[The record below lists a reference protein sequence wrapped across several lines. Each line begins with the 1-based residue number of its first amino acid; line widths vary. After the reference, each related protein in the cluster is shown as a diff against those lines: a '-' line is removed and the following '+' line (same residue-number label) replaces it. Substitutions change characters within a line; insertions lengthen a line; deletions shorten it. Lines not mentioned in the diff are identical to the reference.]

1 MKNDEWRMINEEF
14 SLEAANSSFYTLK
27 YKIMAD
33 LNVSGNL
40 TVAGLKKRF
49 KDTFGC
55 SLRVYTTPQCKS
67 YAKEDATL
75 ASIRAE
81 GAKGG
86 ELTVGSNLRVGNF
99 EKKMEEV
106 FGIYVQVATPDDS
119 KLAKN
124 DLTLA
129 AAGRE

>member
-1 MKNDEWRMINEEF
+1 MGY
-14 SLEAANSSFYTLK
+14 YTLK

-33 LNVSGNL
+33 LNL

-75 ASIRAE
+75 AS
-81 GAKGG
+81 
-86 ELTVGSNLRVGNF
+86 TVPRVPRGVN
-99 EKKMEEV
+99 
-106 FGIYVQVATPDDS
+106 
-119 KLAKN
+119 
-124 DLTLA
+124 
-129 AAGRE
+129 

>member
-1 MKNDEWRMINEEF
+1 MINEEF
-14 SLEAANSSFYTLK
+14 SLEAANSSFYTDLK
-27 YKIMAD
+27 
-33 LNVSGNL
+33 VSGNL

-86 ELTVGSNLRVGNF
+86 ELTVGSNLRVRNF

-106 FGIYVQVATPDDS
+106 FGIYVQVVTPDDS
-119 KLAKN
+119 KPRRTTASWPR
-124 DLTLA
+124 TTSRWPQP
-129 AAGRE
+129 AGNEAFLS

>member
-1 MKNDEWRMINEEF
+1 MINEEF

-33 LNVSGNL
+33 LKVSGNL

-55 SLRVYTTPQCKS
+55 SLRVYTTLQCKS

-75 ASIRAE
+75 AS
-81 GAKGG
+81 
-86 ELTVGSNLRVGNF
+86 TVPRVPRGVN
-99 EKKMEEV
+99 
-106 FGIYVQVATPDDS
+106 
-119 KLAKN
+119 
-124 DLTLA
+124 
-129 AAGRE
+129 

>member
-1 MKNDEWRMINEEF
+1 MGY
-14 SLEAANSSFYTLK
+14 YTLK

-33 LNVSGNL
+33 LKVSGNL

-86 ELTVGSNLRVGNF
+86 ELTVGSNLNF

-124 DLTLA
+124 DITLA

>member
-1 MKNDEWRMINEEF
+1 MGY
-14 SLEAANSSFYTLK
+14 YTLK

-33 LNVSGNL
+33 LKVSGNL

-67 YAKEDATL
+67 YAKEDSTL

>member
-1 MKNDEWRMINEEF
+1 
-14 SLEAANSSFYTLK
+14 
-27 YKIMAD
+27 MAD
-33 LNVSGNL
+33 LKVSGNL

-75 ASIRAE
+75 A
-81 GAKGG
+81 
-86 ELTVGSNLRVGNF
+86 NF

-124 DLTLA
+124 DITLA

>member
-1 MKNDEWRMINEEF
+1 MSD
-14 SLEAANSSFYTLK
+14 LK
-27 YKIMAD
+27 
-33 LNVSGNL
+33 VSGNL

-49 KDTFGC
+49 KATFGC
-55 SLRVYTTPQCKS
+55 SLRVYTTSTCKS
-67 YAKEDATL
+67 YAKDDATL

-106 FGIYVQVATPDDS
+106 FGVYVQVATPDDS

-124 DLTLA
+124 DITLA
-129 AAGRE
+129 AAGKE

>member
-1 MKNDEWRMINEEF
+1 
-14 SLEAANSSFYTLK
+14 
-27 YKIMAD
+27 MAD
-33 LNVSGNL
+33 LKVTGNL
-40 TVAGLKKRF
+40 SVASLKKRF

-55 SLRVYTTPQCKS
+55 SLRVYTTPACKS
-67 YAKEDATL
+67 YAKDDARL

-86 ELTVGSNLRVGNF
+86 EVTVGPQTRVGNF

-124 DLTLA
+124 DITLA
-129 AAGRE
+129 AAGKE

>member
-1 MKNDEWRMINEEF
+1 
-14 SLEAANSSFYTLK
+14 
-27 YKIMAD
+27 MAD
-33 LNVSGNL
+33 LKVTGNL

-49 KDTFGC
+49 KSTFGC
-55 SLRVYTTPQCKS
+55 NLRIYTTSTCKA

-75 ASIRAE
+75 ASIRAT

-86 ELTVGSNLRVGNF
+86 ELTVGGNLRVGSF
-99 EKKMEEV
+99 EKKMQEV

-124 DLTLA
+124 DITLA
-129 AAGRE
+129 AAGKQ

>member
-1 MKNDEWRMINEEF
+1 MINEEF

-33 LNVSGNL
+33 LKVSGNL

-75 ASIRAE
+75 ASTVPRAP
-81 GAKGG
+81 
-86 ELTVGSNLRVGNF
+86 R
-99 EKKMEEV
+99 EV
-106 FGIYVQVATPDDS
+106 
-119 KLAKN
+119 N
-124 DLTLA
+124 
-129 AAGRE
+129 